1 VCRGR
6 FALDI
11 NRITRKNGAP
21 ENEAPMTHRQGKIAL
36 PAMTPGT
43 RRSIAMH
50 RFGKA
55 GARPKAYLQAAIHAN
70 ELPGAMALHH
80 LMPMLAAAD
89 RARRIKGEIIVV
101 PTVNPIGLAQLV
113 GNNHLGRYELLGRD
127 NFNRNWPELAG
138 PVAERIGSRLGRD
151 ARANVAAVR
160 RAALAAL
167 AALKPVNELQSLRAA
182 ILALSVDAVV
192 VLDLH
197 CDVQA
202 ALHLFISRKDW
213 PGPAEALAADIGA
226 QATLYNEPYP
236 DVLTF
241 SGANGALWA
250 RLAERFPAADIPQAC
265 LSATIEYRG
274 QHDVNHRFG
283 ESDAKNLFRFLVRRG
298 IIAGRAGRLPRLKAQ
313 ATPIAGMDV
322 GYVPKPGILIYLVRE
337 GERVKKGQAV
347 CEVIDPADPRGPR
360 ARTPMLSKTDGIL
373 FSRRPDGRLA
383 WPGMVAY
390 RIAGAR
396 PLAHRKGMSGLDD

>member
-1 VCRGR
+1 M
-6 FALDI
+6 
-11 NRITRKNGAP
+11 P
-21 ENEAPMTHRQGKIAL
+21 HRHTKIAL
-36 PAMTPGT
+36 PQMTPGT
-43 RRSIAMH
+43 RRSIACH

-101 PTVNPIGLAQLV
+101 PAVNPIGLAQLV
-113 GNNHLGRYELLGRD
+113 SNNHLGRYELLGRD
-127 NFNRNWPELAG
+127 NFNRNWPELAA
-138 PVAERIGSRLGRD
+138 PVAERVGKRLGRD
-151 ARANVAAVR
+151 AGANVALVR

-167 AALKPVNELQSLRAA
+167 AALRPANELQALRVA
-182 ILALSVDAVV
+182 IMRLSVDADV

-197 CDVQA
+197 CDMQA

-226 QATLYNEPYP
+226 EATLYNEPYP

-250 RLAERFPAADIPQAC
+250 RLAERFAAADIPQAC
-265 LSATIEYRG
+265 LSVTIEYRG
-274 QHDVNHRFG
+274 QHDVNHRYG
-283 ESDAKNLFRFLVRRG
+283 EADAGNLYRFLVRRG
-298 IIAGRAGRLPRLKAQ
+298 IIAGRAGPLPRLKARP
-313 ATPIAGMDV
+313 TPISGMDV
-322 GYVPKPGILIYLVRE
+322 GYVPRPGFLTFRVRE
-337 GERVKKGQAV
+337 GERVRKGQAV

-360 ARTPMLSKTDGIL
+360 ARTPMLSGTDGIL

-390 RIAGAR
+390 RIAGPK
-396 PLAHRKGMSGLDD
+396 PLAHRRGMSGLDD

>member
-1 VCRGR
+1 VPWAA
-6 FALDI
+6 ALDI

-21 ENEAPMTHRQGKIAL
+21 QDEDAMPHQQRRIAL
-36 PAMTPGT
+36 PQMTPGT
-43 RRSIAMH
+43 RRSIAFH
-50 RFGKA
+50 RFGRT

-80 LMPMLAAAD
+80 LMPLLAAAD

-138 PVAERIGSRLGRD
+138 PVADRVGARLGRD
-151 ARANVAAVR
+151 ATANVAAIR

-167 AALKPVNELQSLRAA
+167 AALAPSNELQTLRAA
-182 ILALSVDAVV
+182 IMKLSVDADI

-250 RLAERFPAADIPQAC
+250 RLAERFPTADIPQGC

-274 QHDVNHRFG
+274 QQDVNHRLG
-283 ESDAKNLFRFLVRRG
+283 EADAKNLFRFLVRRG
-298 IIAGRAGRLPRLKAQ
+298 IIAGRAGGLPRLKAR

-322 GYVPKPGILIYLVRE
+322 GYCPKPGFLTFHVRE
-337 GERVKKGQAV
+337 GERVRKGQAV
-347 CEVIDPADPRGPR
+347 CDVIDPEDPRGPR
-360 ARTPMLSKTDGIL
+360 ARTPMLSRTDGIL

-383 WPGMVAY
+383 WPGMVVY
-390 RIAGAR
+390 RIAGRSPGA
-396 PLAHRKGMSGLDD
+396 PQGLTGLDD

>member
-1 VCRGR
+1 M
-6 FALDI
+6 AHSQSI
-11 NRITRKNGAP
+11 P
-21 ENEAPMTHRQGKIAL
+21 HEASMTHRQGRILL

-43 RRSIAMH
+43 RRSIAIH

-70 ELPGAMALHH
+70 ELPGVMALHH

-113 GNNHLGRYELLGRD
+113 GNNHLGRYELLGRE
-127 NFNRNWPELAG
+127 NFNRNWPELAA

-160 RAALAAL
+160 GAALAAL
-167 AALKPVNELQSLRAA
+167 RALAPVNELQALRAA
-182 ILALSVDAVV
+182 IMTLSVDADI

-298 IIAGRAGRLPRLKAQ
+298 IVAGRAGPLPRLKAR

-322 GYVPKPGILIYLVRE
+322 GYVPKPGILTYLARE
-337 GERVKKGQAV
+337 GERVKKGRVV
-347 CEVIDPADPRGPR
+347 CEVIDPLDSRGPR

-373 FSRRPDGRLA
+373 FSRRTDGRLA

>member
-1 VCRGR
+1 VPWAA
-6 FALDI
+6 ALDI

-21 ENEAPMTHRQGKIAL
+21 LDEATMPHQQGKIAL
-36 PAMTPGT
+36 PQMTPGT
-43 RRSIAMH
+43 RRQIVFH

-70 ELPGAMALHH
+70 ELPGVMALHH

-89 RARRIKGEIIVV
+89 RARRIEGEIIVV

-113 GNNHLGRYELLGRD
+113 GNNHLGRYELLGRE
-127 NFNRNWPELAG
+127 NFNRNWPELAA

-151 ARANVAAVR
+151 SNANVAAVR

-167 AALKPVNELQSLRAA
+167 RALKPVNELQALRAT
-182 ILALSVDAVV
+182 IMALSVDADI

-250 RLAERFPAADIPQAC
+250 RLAEQFPAADIPQAC

-283 ESDAKNLFRFLVRRG
+283 ESDARNLFRFLVRGG
-298 IIAGRAGRLPRLKAQ
+298 IIAGRAGRLPRLKAR

-322 GYVPKPGILIYLVRE
+322 GYVPKPGILTYLARE
-337 GERVKKGQAV
+337 GARVRKGQAV

-373 FSRRPDGRLA
+373 FSRRTDGRLA

>member
-1 VCRGR
+1 M
-6 FALDI
+6 
-11 NRITRKNGAP
+11 P
-21 ENEAPMTHRQGKIAL
+21 HQQGKIAL
-36 PAMTPGT
+36 PQMTPGT
-43 RRSIAMH
+43 RRSIAFH

-55 GARPKAYLQAAIHAN
+55 GARPKSYLQAAIHAN

-113 GNNHLGRYELLGRD
+113 GNNHLGRYELLGRE

-138 PVAERIGSRLGRD
+138 PVAERVGTQLGRD
-151 ARANVAAVR
+151 TNVNVAAIR

-167 AALKPVNELQSLRAA
+167 NALKPVNELQALRAA
-182 ILALSVDAVV
+182 IMQLSVDADV

-197 CDVQA
+197 CDMQA

-213 PGPAEALAADIGA
+213 PGAAEALAADIGA

-250 RLAERFPAADIPQAC
+250 RLAERFPAASIPQAC

-274 QHDVNHRFG
+274 QHDVNHRLG
-283 ESDAKNLFRFLVRRG
+283 ASDARNLFRFLLRRG
-298 IIAGRAGRLPRLKAQ
+298 IIAGRAGPLPRLKAR

-322 GYVPKPGILIYLVRE
+322 GYVPQPGILVYHRTEGARVRK
-337 GERVKKGQAV
+337 GEAV
-347 CEVIDPADPRGPR
+347 CEVIDPADPRGAA
-360 ARTPMLSKTDGIL
+360 ARTQMLARTSGIL
-373 FSRRPDGRLA
+373 FSRRLDGRLA

-390 RIAGAR
+390 RIAGAKE
-396 PLAHRKGMSGLDD
+396 LAHRKGMSGLDD

>member
-1 VCRGR
+1 
-6 FALDI
+6 
-11 NRITRKNGAP
+11 
-21 ENEAPMTHRQGKIAL
+21 
-36 PAMTPGT
+36 
-43 RRSIAMH
+43 
-50 RFGKA
+50 
-55 GARPKAYLQAAIHAN
+55 
-70 ELPGAMALHH
+70 
-80 LMPMLAAAD
+80 MPMLAAAE
-89 RARRIKGEIIVV
+89 RARRIEGEIIVV

-127 NFNRNWPELAG
+127 NFNRNWPELAA
-138 PVAERIGSRLGRD
+138 PVAERIGARLGRD
-151 ARANVAAVR
+151 THANVAAVR

-167 AALKPVNELQSLRAA
+167 RALKPVNELQALRAT
-182 ILALSVDAVV
+182 IMALSVDADI

-250 RLAERFPAADIPQAC
+250 RLAEQFPAADIPQAC

-283 ESDAKNLFRFLVRRG
+283 ELDAKNLFRFLVRRG
-298 IIAGRAGRLPRLKAQ
+298 IIAGRAGRLPRLKAR

-322 GYVPKPGILIYLVRE
+322 GYVPKPGILTYLARE
-337 GERVKKGQAV
+337 GDRVRKRQAV

-373 FSRRPDGRLA
+373 FSRRTDGRLA